1 MDVPTAFA
9 SIAVAAVFWDGRLTM
24 AGSRALRHSLD
35 YRRPFNGYD
44 DAAMITL
51 MDTLVT
57 ELRHKGAQHMMIDA
71 AAVLLPDQRM
81 TAFAAAAEIMRSDG
95 SYQQDEL
102 NILNNLATVLA
113 LDDVFTFEVM
123 RVMDVLH
130 SDLLA

>member
-9 SIAVAAVFWDGRLTM
+9 SIAVAAVFWDNRLTM

-57 ELRHKGAQHMMIDA
+57 ELRHKDAQHMMIDA
-71 AAVLLPDQRM
+71 AAVLLPDQRK
-81 TAFAAAAEIMRSDG
+81 TAFTVAAEIMRSDG

-102 NILNNLATVLA
+102 NILNNLASVLA
-113 LDDVFTFEVM
+113 LDDVFTFEAT